1 MEECLRLY
9 RFFCDELMGEI
20 NVLQCKIYVLE
31 EFKKE
36 FDQMKK
42 IYDVRIVMIYDVI
55 VYYCL
60 LYDVVKNI
68 KDNLD
73 FFKVIEKLDNF

>member
-1 MEECLRLY
+1 
-9 RFFCDELMGEI
+9 
-20 NVLQCKIYVLE
+20 
-31 EFKKE
+31 
-36 FDQMKK
+36 MKK